1 MTDKTP
7 LKPPD
12 GYKTWIDYAIAT
24 MDVRTLHL
32 ESCDT
37 DTILQGDDF
46 RQAAQDEYDELVA
59 ALEGWIVKDEVGC
72 TADQYDNKR
81 INSPCRACE
90 WGKFCELVYRAKG
103 ETT

>member
-24 MDVRTLHL
+24 MDVRTPHL

-37 DTILQGDDF
+37 DTVILSDDF
-46 RQAAQDEYDELVA
+46 RQVARDERDELVA
-59 ALEGWIVKDEVGC
+59 ALEDITKAIADTCTSCHAGSALEVL
-72 TADQYDNKR
+72 TVDAIDLL
-81 INSPCRACE
+81 A
-90 WGKFCELVYRAKG
+90 RAKG
-103 ETT
+103 KPE

>member
-37 DTILQGDDF
+37 DTVILSDDF
-46 RQAAQDEYDELVA
+46 RQAARDERDELVA
-59 ALEGWIVKDEVGC
+59 ALAAFVQSIDIDGEIWLDDIAFARIVLDKAGWK
-72 TADQYDNKR
+72 
-81 INSPCRACE
+81 S
-90 WGKFCELVYRAKG
+90 
-103 ETT
+103 

>member
-24 MDVRTLHL
+24 MDVRTPHL

-37 DTILQGDDF
+37 DTVILSDDF
-46 RQAAQDEYDELVA
+46 RQAARDERDELVS
-59 ALEGWIVKDEVGC
+59 ALEGTLE
-72 TADQYDNKR
+72 
-81 INSPCRACE
+81 ACLSE
-90 WGKFCELVYRAKG
+90 DGWDSEGYRDGKATLDRAKG

>member
-24 MDVRTLHL
+24 MDVRTPHL

-37 DTILQGDDF
+37 DTVILSDDF
-46 RQAAQDEYDELVA
+46 RQAAQDEYDDLVT
-59 ALEGWIVKDEVGC
+59 ALEDSFIKPSDELC
-72 TADQYDNKR
+72 IYPCDKCIPFDIDNED
-81 INSPCRACE
+81 SCGLYLQCSTLA
-90 WGKFCELVYRAKG
+90 RAKG
-103 ETT
+103 